1 MLFFVGMC
9 WSSETLWHS
18 GMCWSNE
25 TLLVLSF
32 TKNVCF
38 YLCYF
43 TVYGINKLFILIKM
57 KLFVILFIL
66 IEYNIQNI
74 FLEKSY
80 TKCGGETIPDSFLKN
95 LIWAYFWI
103 DCLKFYTV
111 CFYCMPSWGLLK
123 YIETKL
129 ETICFHVI

>member
-9 WSSETLWHS
+9 WSSETLWYR

-43 TVYGINKLFILIKM
+43 MVYRINKLFILIKM

>member
-43 TVYGINKLFILIKM
+43 MVYGINKLFILIKM
-57 KLFVILFIL
+57 RLFVILFIL